1 MDRLA
6 PDALNTSVAKPSGD
20 HVVHLVGRLTD
31 AIFSFLGPVTSVNAE
46 RGIRQTVILLDV
58 PAHRHLLP
66 RFHPSIRL
74 VLTSFTAGPLRRLM
88 DSHAALLTAVQAQPT
103 VAVHLHG
110 VIPALLGV
118 YAARVKRLPQGMII
132 SPHGSLALVSFA
144 PVRAVMT
151 WLLRPS
157 PDRASK
163 WIITASAADA
173 KLLGRVTREPVQL
186 IESRIDAEFFLA
198 PRREAR
204 RPLLLTGSRADD
216 ATAPA
221 LFAQLA
227 VLLSEESLN
236 VSCNWHGT
244 ADADSLARLSA
255 ANVAVYD
262 ASGPSERA
270 ARMSSAWIYVA
281 LATDDGFPI
290 FMAEAMAAGMACV
303 AWDTPAHRDLVTHEE
318 TGLLCDSHQTLLACV
333 ARLIDSSAERERLGA
348 AAREEARRRFD
359 DLRFRESIHSAYDAL
374 LPNDD

>member
-6 PDALNTSVAKPSGD
+6 PNALNTPVAKPSGD

-31 AIFSFLGPVTSVNAE
+31 AVFSFLGPVTSVNAE

-58 PAHRHLLP
+58 PMYRHLLP

-74 VLTSFTAGPLRRLM
+74 VLTSVTAGPLRRLM

-132 SPHGSLALVSFA
+132 SPHGSLSLMAFA
-144 PVRAVMT
+144 PFRAVMT

-157 PDRASK
+157 AGRASR
-163 WIITASAADA
+163 WIITATAADA
-173 KLLGRVTREPVQL
+173 KLLERMTHEPVQL
-186 IESRIDAEFFLA
+186 VERHIDPEFFLA

-216 ATAPA
+216 ATGPA

-236 VSCNWHGT
+236 ISCNWHGT
-244 ADADSLARLSA
+244 ADPDSLARLSA

-270 ARMSSAWIYVA
+270 ARMASAWIYVA
-281 LATDDGFPI
+281 LANDDGFPV
-290 FMAEAMAAGMACV
+290 FLAEAMAAGLPCV
-303 AWDTPAHRDLVTHEE
+303 VWDTPAHRDLVTDGD
-318 TGLLCDSHQTLLACV
+318 TALFCNSHQKLLACV
-333 ARLIDSSAERERLGA
+333 AELIDSKDERERLGA
-348 AAREEARRRFD
+348 AARAEAGRRFD
-359 DLRFRESIHSAYDAL
+359 DQRFRDSVHSAYDAL
-374 LPNDD
+374 LPND